1 MIFNSKDHKNKNK
14 MVREDFISN
23 GSKSSTLLRGGNNNG
38 GLRLRFKEGRKE
50 ERKKR
55 DRR

>member
-14 MVREDFISN
+14 MIREDFISN